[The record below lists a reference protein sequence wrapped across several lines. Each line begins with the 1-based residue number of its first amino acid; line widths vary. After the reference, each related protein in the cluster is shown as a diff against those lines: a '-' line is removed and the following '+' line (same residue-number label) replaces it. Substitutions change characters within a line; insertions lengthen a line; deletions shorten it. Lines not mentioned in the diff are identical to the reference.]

1 MVWKFLSKIK
11 KALNMVIGFIID
23 PRSIIDFFV
32 GREELIE
39 TREHIQ
45 SIYKERYPADEV
57 ESTRED
63 KEQIIRDMNMFTN
76 MSRTQ
81 LEAQKVTLAVGG
93 LLIYYLFSFR
103 LLIPYATFFGLEVI
117 ARKHVI
123 DIIGC
128 NSIFE
133 SDDNSDML
141 FKHLWNAKMLETPN
155 LQHVM
160 ISAVARRWSLV
171 PTGFREFNDNK
182 LIEKLDP
189 GIDLSDEAQSEA
201 PEQE

>member
-1 MVWKFLSKIK
+1 MVWRFLSKIK

-39 TREHIQ
+39 TRENIQ
-45 SIYKERYPADEV
+45 SIYKERYPPDEL
-57 ESTRED
+57 ESTQED
-63 KEQIIRDMNMFTN
+63 KERIIRDMNMFTN

-81 LEAQKVTLAVGG
+81 LEAQKVSLAVGG

-103 LLIPYATFFGLEVI
+103 LLIPYATFFGLEVVT
-117 ARKHVI
+117 RKHVI
-123 DIIGC
+123 DVISY

-141 FKHLWNAKMLETPN
+141 FKHLWNAKMLETPK
-155 LQHVM
+155 LQYVM
-160 ISAVARRWSLV
+160 LSAVARRWWVV
-171 PTGFREFNDNK
+171 PRGLREFNDNK
-182 LIEKLDP
+182 LIEILDP
-189 GIDLSDEAQSEA
+189 GIELSNEAHSGDVV
-201 PEQE
+201 

>member
-160 ISAVARRWSLV
+160 ISAVAIRWSLV

>member
-171 PTGFREFNDNK
+171 PTGFREFNDNN